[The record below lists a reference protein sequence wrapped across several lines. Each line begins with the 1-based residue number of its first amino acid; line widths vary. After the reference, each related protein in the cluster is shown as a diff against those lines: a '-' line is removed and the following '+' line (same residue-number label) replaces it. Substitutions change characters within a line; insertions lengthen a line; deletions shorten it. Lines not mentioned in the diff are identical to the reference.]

1 MMNTPTESEA
11 EPRVSDTSDDDRW
24 TSHTSTKVLY
34 TRSTE
39 GDIKDEKINAMNVCL
54 KEKRDGP
61 TKGMK
66 RRKRSLVSG
75 SVMELPP

>member
-1 MMNTPTESEA
+1 MNE
-11 EPRVSDTSDDDRW
+11 R
-24 TSHTSTKVLY
+24 
-34 TRSTE
+34 
-39 GDIKDEKINAMNVCL
+39 M

-75 SVMELPP
+75 SVMELPPWRWNLKEPSRSGDEVANHYPQYTHTYRHTYTHTYI